1 LREQLEQLKD
11 SSQGRSQQGQQQG
24 KQSQQGQQPGE
35 QQGQQGKQGQA
46 PGQQPGQS
54 PSANGSTGGTS
65 SGSGSP
71 DVASGTGGRIAQEG
85 GVPGRGIDPANVER
99 TLREGVR
106 DPGQLEQ
113 MLRGNRDIPREFSR
127 DVQDLLREMQ
137 GIDPKRLRTAPERM
151 EQIVD
156 QLVGGVE
163 QIELQLRRLA
173 DDQQSGS
180 VRSGT
185 SQPPPP
191 GYTEAVAEY
200 FRRLAK
206 QK

>member
-1 LREQLEQLKD
+1 M
-11 SSQGRSQQGQQQG
+11 
-24 KQSQQGQQPGE
+24 
-35 QQGQQGKQGQA
+35 
-46 PGQQPGQS
+46 
-54 PSANGSTGGTS
+54 
-65 SGSGSP
+65 
-71 DVASGTGGRIAQEG
+71 
-85 GVPGRGIDPANVER
+85 DPANAER
-99 TLREGVR
+99 SLREGIR
-106 DPGQLEQ
+106 ELGQLEQ
-113 MLRGNRDIPREFSR
+113 AIRDNREIPREVSR

-137 GIDPKRLRTAPERM
+137 GIDPKRLGASPERL
-151 EQIVD
+151 EQVVD
-156 QLVGGVE
+156 QLVAGVE